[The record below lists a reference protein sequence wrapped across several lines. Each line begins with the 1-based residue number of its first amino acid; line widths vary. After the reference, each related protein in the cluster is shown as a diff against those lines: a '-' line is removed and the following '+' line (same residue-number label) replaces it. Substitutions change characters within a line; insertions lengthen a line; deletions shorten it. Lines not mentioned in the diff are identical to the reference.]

1 MQEMTGI
8 HTKRSY
14 MINRKYKSVETFLRV
29 PVCDGRIIPGLEWAG
44 VCRDIYQYLAVSWCV
59 FSGEPGPGTWPGGG
73 SLIVITMSLAIA
85 HPHHPHQPHL
95 TPTSAYI
102 QRYNRDENMLG

>member
-1 MQEMTGI
+1 MI
-8 HTKRSY
+8 H
-14 MINRKYKSVETFLRV
+14 IKYKSV

-73 SLIVITMSLAIA
+73 SLIVITMSPAIA
-85 HPHHPHQPHL
+85 HPHQPHQ

-102 QRYNRDENMLG
+102 QRYNREENIMG